1 MEDNI
6 KNIVSKAINKDE
18 YKNLSYEKRIE
29 KFLQESSLFSDDYFI
44 IFMQDEENKND
55 IAEYMLR
62 LFTGKKNL
70 KITGPPELQKEIKN
84 PGGRTAVLDFTA
96 IEIIIE
102 KVFNSKTNTIE
113 EKIIVK
119 RYNIEIQRLP
129 DGASPERARFY
140 SSSFDGIS
148 ITASQDFKEI
158 SENFT
163 IFFTETD
170 YFGKGQPIYCIDR
183 FVEIKDDAGNVT
195 ERIPFNDRSHIIY
208 INGAYDDTTTEL
220 GRLIHDFH
228 CTKYDDMLCP
238 VIKERSEY
246 LKSEGGRK
254 YMFKLFA
261 EDIEKAREEERK
273 KAEIEIEKA
282 KKEAEI
288 EIKNAKKE
296 AKEAEKAR
304 KAEEK
309 ARKQAVK
316 QAKQAETQAKQAEK
330 QAKQAK
336 QQGKLEG
343 MAEAIIN
350 NIKSLMQNLNMT
362 AENAIKA
369 LNLPPEKHEFYLAQ
383 LQNT

>member
-1 MEDNI
+1 
-6 KNIVSKAINKDE
+6 
-18 YKNLSYEKRIE
+18 
-29 KFLQESSLFSDDYFI
+29 
-44 IFMQDEENKND
+44 MQDEENKND

-102 KVFNSKTNTIE
+102 KIFNSKTNTTE

-183 FVEIKDDAGNVT
+183 FVEIKDDNGNVT

-282 KKEAEI
+282 KKEAEEKAKI
-288 EIKNAKKE
+288 EIENAKKE

-309 ARKQAVK
+309 ARKQAEEK
-316 QAKQAETQAKQAEK
+316 ARKAEEKARKQAEKQAIK

>member
-1 MEDNI
+1 MEDNNI
-6 KNIVSKAINKDE
+6 KNIVNKAINKDE

-102 KVFNSKTNTIE
+102 KVFNPKTNTIE

-148 ITASQDFKEI
+148 ITASQDSKEI

-183 FVEIKDDAGNVT
+183 FVEIKDENGNVT

-208 INGAYDDTTTEL
+208 INGAYDDITTEL

-228 CTKYDDMLCP
+228 CTKYNDMLCP
-238 VIKERSEY
+238 IIKERSEY

-282 KKEAEI
+282 KIEI
-288 EIKNAKKE
+288 ENAKKE

-309 ARKQAVK
+309 ARKQA
-316 QAKQAETQAKQAEK
+316 EK

-343 MAEAIIN
+343 IAEAIIN

-362 AENAIKA
+362 AENAIKT
-369 LNLPPEKHEFYLAQ
+369 LNIPPEKHEFYLAQ
-383 LQNT
+383 LQPNTP

>member
-1 MEDNI
+1 MEDKNI
-6 KNIVSKAINKDE
+6 KNILSKAINKDK
-18 YKNLSYEKRIE
+18 YKDLSYEKRIE

-55 IAEYMLR
+55 IAEYILR
-62 LFTGKKNL
+62 LFTGKKYL
-70 KITGPPELQKEIKN
+70 KITGPPELKKEIKN
-84 PGGRTAVLDFTA
+84 PGGRTAVFDFTA

-102 KVFNSKTNTIE
+102 KVFNKKTNTTE

-170 YFGKGQPIYCIDR
+170 YFAKGQPIYCIDR
-183 FVEIKDDAGNVT
+183 FVEIKDEAGNVT

-208 INGAYDDTTTEL
+208 INGVYNDTTTEL

-246 LKSEGGRK
+246 LKSEGGKK

-282 KKEAEI
+282 KKEAEEKAKI
-288 EIKNAKKE
+288 EIENAKKE
-296 AKEAEKAR
+296 AKKA
-304 KAEEK
+304 EK
-309 ARKQAVK
+309 ARKQAE
-316 QAKQAETQAKQAEK
+316 KQAEKQAKQAEK

-369 LNLPPEKHEFYLAQ
+369 LNIPPEKHEFYLAQ
-383 LQNT
+383 LQPNTP